1 MSNGYKSQQIDR
13 GSISGILQLL
23 QGLSSGNKPTQ
34 MESNVFKEFT
44 TGAGSINNEDL
55 NFNYNRMKEYYDKN
69 VDSMS
74 DDELQAYSL
83 LDERYNEQQRKNT
96 QFDIDIARKNEYT
109 DSMTNFADEYIRMQD
124 SNETDFTISKK
135 QIIDG
140 KMTNI
145 EEVISL
151 PNPNDYVNGTEDI
164 EYRKLYNEKMKQYGG
179 IDGYNQKKEEYL
191 SSLNND
197 MQRTIGSFSDYMGGL
212 ISNYSGSGRLQNW
225 HLNELQGLED
235 TYQFI
240 VNSMEDNGL
249 IDRNE
254 KQAYQNALM
263 QKSSDPI
270 KQFVIKD
277 KEMKDVARNTLYS
290 EMDTLSNNLMIHTR
304 DLETITNIGLLK
316 NEFMVRDPK
325 ELQAGAIT
333 IPKNTTFNTESED
346 KTFSIAE
353 VLDALNKDEKADPGL
368 TSYIASINEL
378 VVNEKEQLKIKDK
391 SMIANDGV
399 SYLASQEDGLVKGL
413 FDESDSIVGFSPSV
427 ESYDI
432 TVPGSDDADD
442 KKEIMPS
449 DKLLEDNKKAEI
461 EGEPTEGNFIEIY
474 YSDKKNVQPAQGG
487 VYLNVD
493 NKKKFIKSSQIEEYQ
508 NPTIKN
514 EQDFFNEL
522 MDKEN
527 RPDFKKGFPKGS
539 SLEVFLDLYNPK
551 IKEKLK
557 SKIYAMW
564 LNLEQKNNKRAN
576 EIGQQIQQIIKN
588 NKINYPKQN

>member
-1 MSNGYKSQQIDR
+1 
-13 GSISGILQLL
+13 
-23 QGLSSGNKPTQ
+23 
-34 MESNVFKEFT
+34 
-44 TGAGSINNEDL
+44 
-55 NFNYNRMKEYYDKN
+55 
-69 VDSMS
+69 
-74 DDELQAYSL
+74 
-83 LDERYNEQQRKNT
+83 
-96 QFDIDIARKNEYT
+96 
-109 DSMTNFADEYIRMQD
+109 
-124 SNETDFTISKK
+124 
-135 QIIDG
+135 
-140 KMTNI
+140 
-145 EEVISL
+145 
-151 PNPNDYVNGTEDI
+151 
-164 EYRKLYNEKMKQYGG
+164 
-179 IDGYNQKKEEYL
+179 
-191 SSLNND
+191 
-197 MQRTIGSFSDYMGGL
+197 
-212 ISNYSGSGRLQNW
+212 
-225 HLNELQGLED
+225 
-235 TYQFI
+235 
-240 VNSMEDNGL
+240 
-249 IDRNE
+249 
-254 KQAYQNALM
+254 
-263 QKSSDPI
+263 
-270 KQFVIKD
+270 
-277 KEMKDVARNTLYS
+277 
-290 EMDTLSNNLMIHTR
+290 
-304 DLETITNIGLLK
+304 
-316 NEFMVRDPK
+316 MVRDPK

-461 EGEPTEGNFIEIY
+461 EGEPTEGNFIEID

>member
-225 HLNELQGLED
+225 HLNEPQGLED

-461 EGEPTEGNFIEIY
+461 EGEPTEGNFIEID

>member
-197 MQRTIGSFSDYMGGL
+197 MQRTIGSFSDYMGSL

-346 KTFSIAE
+346 RTFSIAE

-432 TVPGSDDADD
+432 TVPASDDADD
-442 KKEIMPS
+442 KKEIKKEDKIIKNESTEPGQEIITDYNVKKELKTPS
-449 DKLLEDNKKAEI
+449 ITNVDKLKSAI
-461 EGEPTEGNFIEIY
+461 F
-474 YSDKKNVQPAQGG
+474 DKKNIEKTKFGYSIKEGSPLEIYRIANKGG
-487 VYLNVD
+487 WDNSGI
-493 NKKKFIKSSQIEEYQ
+493 NKKLNRLIKYYYSH
-508 NPTIKN
+508 
-514 EQDFFNEL
+514 
-522 MDKEN
+522 
-527 RPDFKKGFPKGS
+527 
-539 SLEVFLDLYNPK
+539 
-551 IKEKLK
+551 
-557 SKIYAMW
+557 
-564 LNLEQKNNKRAN
+564 LEQKSWKSAQSIATKILELIDNNSDNLTFREKYSEDMYIGDKRGLFKTPT
-576 EIGQQIQQIIKN
+576 ILK
-588 NKINYPKQN
+588 